1 MDTKA
6 KEIIHLQKILSHKIL
21 KGFIINNLRESLSSI
36 GFSKDFVRDLL
47 KMLDNLKKYP
57 ELQNKHTYE
66 LDTVYL
72 DGFFKKIVPGYFKA
86 HIVPEIPASKK
97 VLDLGCGTGILA
109 ERLSREERFSKI
121 IGIDLRSYPEWET
134 FVNEKIFFTV
144 ANKDGSFK
152 LIKEEKPNSIIL
164 TWTLHHMPYIE
175 QKEYVR
181 NLYSFMPYESKMII
195 LEDSYSENL
204 APIYGMD
211 RYTGFMHL
219 SKKER
224 KQAMSFYDWIANRVL
239 AKRAR
244 VPITF
249 SYRTLE
255 EWESFFKEI
264 GFSVIHKKFIGFPNK
279 RDINTPQSLIV
290 VEKKLK
296 NEKTH
301 MPKLAIL
308 QRKSGAEF
316 NHIIAF
322 KKVLSDKKIAAYIKR
337 NFSQS
342 LPTIGFSKSF
352 VRDFIDLLDSIEDY
366 KSFRE
371 KHGEEIHYVHSVIF
385 FQHIVPDLFEKYV
398 IPEIPKAN
406 LIMDIGCGTGFLA
419 DRLSR
424 YSRFKEI
431 IGIDVVTYPEWTQF
445 ISKKVRFVLI
455 TPDGFPDYIKTR
467 RPDAIVITWTLQ
479 HLTLKQQ
486 ENYIKKLH
494 SVLKKG
500 SRIVVMDDCYSESLK
515 PRNGIRIYGEFG
527 RLNRKDRDNVMYIY
541 DWVANKI
548 LAQRDHATVQGSPY
562 TTLEER
568 EKFFDKLGFSTVKKV
583 FIGFT
588 KKRDT
593 NTPLSLIVVEKR

>member
-1 MDTKA
+1 MDTET
-6 KEIIHLQKILSHKIL
+6 KEIICLQKILSHKIL
-21 KGFIINNLRESLSSI
+21 KSFIINNLRKSLFSI
-36 GFSKDFVRDLL
+36 GFSKNFIRDLL
-47 KMLDNLKKYP
+47 KTLNNLKKYP
-57 ELQNKHTYE
+57 ELQSKYAHE
-66 LDTVYL
+66 LDIVYL
-72 DGFFKKIVPGYFKA
+72 DGFFKKIVPAYFKT

-121 IGIDLRSYPEWET
+121 IGIDLHSYPEWET

-152 LIKEEKPNSIIL
+152 LIEAEKPNSIIL
-164 TWTLHHMPYIE
+164 TWTLHHMSYAD
-175 QKEYVR
+175 QKEYIR
-181 NLYSFMPYESKMII
+181 NFYLFMPYGSKMII

-204 APIYGMD
+204 SPIYGTN
-211 RYTGFMHL
+211 RYAEFMRL
-219 SKKER
+219 DKKER
-224 KQAMSFYDWIANRVL
+224 KQVMSFYDWIANRIL

-244 VPITF
+244 VPVTF

-255 EWESFFKEI
+255 EWESLFKKT
-264 GFSVIHKKFIGFPNK
+264 GFAVIHKKFIGFPNK

-290 VEKKLK
+290 VEKRLK
-296 NEKTH
+296 NE
-301 MPKLAIL
+301 PSYAPRLADL
-308 QRKSGAEF
+308 QKKSDAEF
-316 NHIIAF
+316 NHIVAF
-322 KKVLSDKKIAAYIKR
+322 KKVLSDNKIAAYIKR

-342 LPTIGFSKSF
+342 LPTIGFSNSF
-352 VRDFIDLLDSIEDY
+352 VRDFISLLDSIEDY

-371 KHGEEIHYVHSVIF
+371 KYNEEIHSVHSVIF
-385 FQHIVPDLFEKYV
+385 FQHVVPDLFEKYV

-406 LIMDIGCGTGFLA
+406 LIIDIGCGTGFLA
-419 DRLSR
+419 NRLSH
-424 YSRFKEI
+424 YNRFKEI

-445 ISKKVRFVLI
+445 LSKKVRFVLI
-455 TPDGFPDYIKTR
+455 TPDGFSDYIKTR
-467 RPDAIVITWTLQ
+467 RPDAVVITWTLQ
-479 HLTLKQQ
+479 HLTFKQQ

-494 SVLKKG
+494 SVLKNG
-500 SRIVVMDDCYSESLK
+500 SRIIVMDDCYSESLK
-515 PRNGIRIYGEFG
+515 PKNGMKIYKEFSHF
-527 RLNRKDRDNVMYIY
+527 NRKDRDNIMYIY

-568 EKFFDKLGFSTVKKV
+568 ERFFDKLGFSTVKKV

-593 NTPLSLIVVEKR
+593 NTPLSLIVVKKR